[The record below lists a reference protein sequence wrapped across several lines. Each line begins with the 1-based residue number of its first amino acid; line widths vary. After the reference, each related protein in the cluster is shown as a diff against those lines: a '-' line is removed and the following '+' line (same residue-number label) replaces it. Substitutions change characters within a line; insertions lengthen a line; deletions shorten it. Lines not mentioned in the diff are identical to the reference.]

1 MLKDI
6 TIGQYFPGSSPVHRM
21 DPRFKIIMTLL
32 FIAMLFMGQHLYS
45 ILFGVVF
52 CILALSFSKIPVRLI
67 WKSIKPLIPVLMIT
81 AVLDLLMVDSGDV
94 YWKWHFLKLTEGGV
108 RTAILMVTRIIVLLA
123 GSSLLTYTT
132 SPIALTDAIERLLS
146 PLKKLHVPVHTF
158 AGTGADSGSAA
169 GVLFSPCRR
178 ACNGNGVPVLSWRG
192 RAHQDAPA
200 PCGEPGLYRNDSH
213 SAAVCCGSCCQNHL
227 VRRHFHE
234 RNAVRDNRLRKTR
247 KEKRRKIGFAA
258 VVLHPDAAFG
268 GGICPAAG
276 TPLWRQTNTGDR
288 FLASILSVSAAA
300 A

>member
-146 PLKKLHVPVHTF
+146 PLKKLHVPVHT
-158 AGTGADSGSAA
+158 
-169 GVLFSPCRR
+169 
-178 ACNGNGVPVLSWRG
+178 LSLI
-192 RAHQDAPA
+192 H
-200 PCGEPGLYRNDSH
+200 
-213 SAAVCCGSCCQNHL
+213 
-227 VRRHFHE
+227 
-234 RNAVRDNRLRKTR
+234 
-247 KEKRRKIGFAA
+247 I
-258 VVLHPDAAFG
+258 
-268 GGICPAAG
+268 
-276 TPLWRQTNTGDR
+276 
-288 FLASILSVSAAA
+288 
-300 A
+300 